1 MIIFANACVA
11 GGKPHKRVIIH
22 VPMKVKHVHH
32 THTVYKPI
40 HHAVPVK
47 LNEHELHLVEPEEH
61 GWNAKEYQIE
71 AVGSRN
77 LGSILSKLHLP
88 NAHFEDNR
96 SVEYET
102 YDKFNKK
109 RSKTKQK
116 LFNNK
121 VIGWKGRPDFDK
133 IANEYL
139 NNIKNH
145 PAPEYDDYDQRYSPY
160 DDEDADDEEEDERRK
175 RK

>member
-1 MIIFANACVA
+1 MVA
-11 GGKPHKRVIIH
+11 AKPHKRVRIH

-47 LNEHELHLVEPEEH
+47 LDEHEIHVIQPENH
-61 GWNAKEYQIE
+61 GWNAKDYQIE
-71 AVGSRN
+71 AIGHGRD
-77 LGSILSKLHLP
+77 LRQILSKIHLP
-88 NAHFEDNR
+88 NAHFEEDN
-96 SVEYET
+96 SSDYHNYE
-102 YDKFNKK
+102 KFVKK

-133 IANEYL
+133 IASEYL
-139 NNIKNH
+139 QNIKQKPIH
-145 PAPEYDDYDQRYSPY
+145 EYDEYDQRHQPY
-160 DDEDADDEEEDERRK
+160 DDDENYEDEEEEYERRK